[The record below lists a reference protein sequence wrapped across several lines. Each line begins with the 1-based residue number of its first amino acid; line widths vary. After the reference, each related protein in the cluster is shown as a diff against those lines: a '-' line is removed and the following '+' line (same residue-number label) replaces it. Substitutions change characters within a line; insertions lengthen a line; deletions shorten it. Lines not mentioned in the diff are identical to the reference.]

1 MFELTIT
8 PRFGDMDGLRHIN
21 NCMIPIWFENA
32 RSPIFRIFNP
42 SMKVDFDHWNL
53 IMARIEAD
61 FLREMHWGED
71 IRIVTHVVKI
81 GNSSFTV
88 GQEAWQKGLLCAM
101 GTAVHVHFD
110 FSTKTA
116 VSIPDGIREKLAEH
130 LVDFKQ
136 WKEKGAGTSQ

>member
-8 PRFGDMDGLRHIN
+8 PRFGDLDGLRHIN

-61 FLREMHWGED
+61 FLREMHWGD
-71 IRIVTHVVKI
+71 DVRIVTHVVKI

-88 GQEAWQKGLLCAM
+88 GQEAWQNGMLCAR

-110 FSTKTA
+110 FNTKTA
-116 VSIPDGIREKLAEH
+116 GPIPEGIREKLAEH
-130 LVDFKQ
+130 LVDFRQ
-136 WKEKGAGTSQ
+136 WKETGAIPSQ

>member
-61 FLREMHWGED
+61 FLKEMHWGED
-71 IRIVTHVVKI
+71 VKIVTHVVRI
-81 GNSSFTV
+81 GNSSFSV
-88 GQEAWQKGLLCAM
+88 GQEAWQKGVLCAK

-110 FSTKTA
+110 FGTRSA
-116 VSIPDGIREKLAEH
+116 VPIPGPIRKQLEEH
-130 LVDFKQ
+130 LVDYDQ
-136 WKEKGAGTSQ
+136 WKKKGTRTSQ

>member
-1 MFELTIT
+1 MFELTVT

-32 RSPIFRIFNP
+32 RGPIFRIFNP
-42 SMKVDFDHWNL
+42 SLKVDFDNWNL

-71 IRIVTHVVKI
+71 IRIVTHVVRI
-81 GNSSFTV
+81 GKSSFTI

-110 FSTKTA
+110 FSTRSA
-116 VSIPDGIREKLAEH
+116 VPIPDEIRKKLEEH
-130 LVDFKQ
+130 LVDYDQ
-136 WKEKGAGTSQ
+136 WKEKGARTSR